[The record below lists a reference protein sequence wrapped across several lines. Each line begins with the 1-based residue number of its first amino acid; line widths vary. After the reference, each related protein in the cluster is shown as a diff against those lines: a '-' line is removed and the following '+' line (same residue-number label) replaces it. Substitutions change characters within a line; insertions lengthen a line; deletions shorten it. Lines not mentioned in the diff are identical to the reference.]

1 VLEGFA
7 TWLGGGGRGGRA
19 RRPPSC
25 HGRSVP
31 ADDQFDLDTAV
42 DALYARPLDE
52 FIAARDAAVRQVTD
66 SGDRLGAARVK
77 RLRKPSVAAW
87 VINQVAREHP
97 DEIGALAKL
106 GDELRAATQDRDRA
120 RIRALDHLRRERT
133 DALVRAVR
141 EAGEVGG
148 RSVSSAVLDRMTE
161 TLTAAV
167 MDPDA
172 AAVVRAGRLSRALQ
186 HVGFGIVDEE
196 GEEAELVELHP
207 AGSEAGRPEGV
218 GGQEDA
224 GGPEDVAGPEGE
236 ERPRAAGRSRGTG
249 RPKATGRSKSKETP
263 AADKADA
270 AEAGLVAAEQ
280 AVEETSARVDEL
292 EARRDEI
299 RERLRAA
306 NAVIEH
312 GEGEIERLDKELE
325 RLTAERDAASEAL
338 DDAQETVDEAHT
350 DLAAL
355 EDELDDAV
363 ERAAEARRRRR
374 EARGR

>member
-1 VLEGFA
+1 
-7 TWLGGGGRGGRA
+7 
-19 RRPPSC
+19 
-25 HGRSVP
+25 VP

-42 DALYARPLDE
+42 DTLYVRPLDE

-77 RLRKPSVAAW
+77 RLPKPSVAAW

-97 DEIGALAKL
+97 DEIGALAEL

-196 GEEAELVELHP
+196 GEEAELVELRP
-207 AGSEAGRPEGV
+207 ATSEAGRSK
-218 GGQEDA
+218 DA
-224 GGPEDVAGPEGE
+224 GGSEDE
-236 ERPRAAGRSRGTG
+236 ERSSAAGRSKGTG
-249 RPKATGRSKSKETP
+249 PPKAAGAGRSKPKEAP
-263 AADKADA
+263 AADKTDS
-270 AEAGLVAAEQ
+270 AEADLVAAEQ

-292 EARRDEI
+292 EAHRDEI
-299 RERLRAA
+299 LERLRTAD
-306 NAVIEH
+306 AVIER
-312 GEGEIERLDKELE
+312 GEGEVERLDQELE

-338 DDAQETVDEAHT
+338 DDARETADEART

-374 EARGR
+374 ETRGR

>member
-1 VLEGFA
+1 
-7 TWLGGGGRGGRA
+7 
-19 RRPPSC
+19 
-25 HGRSVP
+25 VP

-52 FIAARDAAVRQVTD
+52 FIAARDAAVRQATD
-66 SGDRLGAARVK
+66 SGDRLGATRVK
-77 RLRKPSVAAW
+77 RLRKPSVPAW
-87 VINQVAREHP
+87 VINQVARAHP
-97 DEIGALAKL
+97 DEIGALAQL

-133 DALVRAVR
+133 DALVRTVR

-196 GEEAELVELHP
+196 GEEAELVELHVVRDGDR
-207 AGSEAGRPEGV
+207 AGTGDRDDADTEES
-218 GGQEDA
+218 EDA
-224 GGPEDVAGPEGE
+224 VGAGEPD
-236 ERPRAAGRSRGTG
+236 
-249 RPKATGRSKSKETP
+249 P
-263 AADKADA
+263 AAAD
-270 AEAGLVAAEQ
+270 LTAAEQ
-280 AVEETSARVDEL
+280 AVEETSAHVDEL
-292 EARRDEI
+292 EERRDEV

-306 NAVIEH
+306 DAAIEH
-312 GEGEIERLDKELE
+312 GQDEVGRLAHELE
-325 RLTAERDAASEAL
+325 RLTAERDAARQAL
-338 DDAQETVDEAHT
+338 DEARETADEARA
-350 DLAAL
+350 DLTAV

-374 EARGR
+374 AARGR

>member
-1 VLEGFA
+1 
-7 TWLGGGGRGGRA
+7 
-19 RRPPSC
+19 
-25 HGRSVP
+25 VP

-52 FIAARDAAVRQVTD
+52 FIAARDAAVRQATD
-66 SGDRLGAARVK
+66 SGDKLGAARVK

-97 DEIGALAKL
+97 DEIGALADL

-133 DALVRAVR
+133 DGLVRVVR

-172 AAVVRAGRLSRALQ
+172 AAAVLAGRLSRALQ

-196 GEEAELVELHP
+196 GEEAELVELRP
-207 AGSEAGRPEGV
+207 ATSEAGRSGDA
-218 GGQEDA
+218 GGSEDA
-224 GGPEDVAGPEGE
+224 GGPEGE
-236 ERPRAAGRSRGTG
+236 ERPRAAGRSKGAG
-249 RPKATGRSKSKETP
+249 GPKAAGAPKVAGRSKPKVT
-263 AADKADA
+263 AAAGKTDS
-270 AEAGLVAAEQ
+270 AEADLVAAEH
-280 AVEETSARVDEL
+280 AVEEASARVDEL

-306 NAVIEH
+306 DAVIER
-312 GEGEIERLDKELE
+312 GEGEVERLDRELE
-325 RLTAERDAASEAL
+325 RLTAERNTVSEAV
-338 DDAQETVDEAHT
+338 DEARETVDEART
-350 DLAAL
+350 DLEAL

-363 ERAAEARRRRR
+363 ESAAEARRRRR

>member
-1 VLEGFA
+1 M
-7 TWLGGGGRGGRA
+7 
-19 RRPPSC
+19 
-25 HGRSVP
+25 P

-52 FIAARDAAVRQVTD
+52 FVAARDAAVRQATD

-87 VINQVAREHP
+87 VINQVARAHP
-97 DEIGALAKL
+97 DEFGALAQL

-196 GEEAELVELHP
+196 GEEAELVELRP
-207 AGSEAGRPEGV
+207 AMSDAGGS
-218 GGQEDA
+218 EDA
-224 GGPEDVAGPEGE
+224 GGPEDE
-236 ERPRAAGRSRGTG
+236 ERPRAAGRSKGTG
-249 RPKATGRSKSKETP
+249 RPRAAGASKGTGRSKQKETP
-263 AADKADA
+263 ATDKTDS
-270 AEAGLVAAEQ
+270 AEADLVAAEQ

-299 RERLRAA
+299 RERLRTAD
-306 NAVIEH
+306 AVIER
-312 GEGEIERLDKELE
+312 GEDEIERLDQELE
-325 RLTAERDAASEAL
+325 RLTAERDAASQAL
-338 DDAQETVDEAHT
+338 DDARETAEEART
-350 DLAAL
+350 DLEAL

>member
-1 VLEGFA
+1 M
-7 TWLGGGGRGGRA
+7 
-19 RRPPSC
+19 
-25 HGRSVP
+25 P

-52 FIAARDAAVRQVTD
+52 FIAARDAAVRQATD

-97 DEIGALAKL
+97 DEIGALASL

-133 DALVRAVR
+133 DALVRVVR

-196 GEEAELVELHP
+196 GEEAELVELRP
-207 AGSEAGRPEGV
+207 ATSEAGRSK
-218 GGQEDA
+218 DA
-224 GGPEDVAGPEGE
+224 GGPEDG
-236 ERPRAAGRSRGTG
+236 ERPKVAEASKGTGASRAAGRSR
-249 RPKATGRSKSKETP
+249 PKETP
-263 AADKADA
+263 AADKTDP
-270 AEAGLVAAEQ
+270 AEADLVAAEQ
-280 AVEETSARVDEL
+280 AVEEASARVDEL
-292 EARRDEI
+292 EARRDEV
-299 RERLRAA
+299 RERLRTADE
-306 NAVIEH
+306 VIER
-312 GEGEIERLDKELE
+312 GEGEVERLDRELE
-325 RLTAERDAASEAL
+325 RLAAERDTVSEAL
-338 DDAQETVDEAHT
+338 DDARETADEART
-350 DLAAL
+350 DLEAL

-374 EARGR
+374 AARGR

>member
-1 VLEGFA
+1 M
-7 TWLGGGGRGGRA
+7 
-19 RRPPSC
+19 
-25 HGRSVP
+25 P

-52 FIAARDAAVRQVTD
+52 FIAARDAAVRQATD

-97 DEIGALAKL
+97 DEIGALAAL

-172 AAVVRAGRLSRALQ
+172 AAVVRAARLSRALQ

-196 GEEAELVELHP
+196 GEEAELVELRP
-207 AGSEAGRPEGV
+207 ATSEGGRSKRAGGPKG
-218 GGQEDA
+218 A
-224 GGPEDVAGPEGE
+224 GGPEDE
-236 ERPRAAGRSRGTG
+236 ERPRAAGASKGTG
-249 RPKATGRSKSKETP
+249 RFKPKEAP
-263 AADKADA
+263 AADKTDSV
-270 AEAGLVAAEQ
+270 EAGLVAAEQ

-299 RERLRAA
+299 RERLRTAD
-306 NAVIEH
+306 AVIER
-312 GEGEIERLDKELE
+312 GEDEIERLDQELE

-338 DDAQETVDEAHT
+338 DDARETADEART
-350 DLAAL
+350 DLEAL

-374 EARGR
+374 EVRGR

>member
-1 VLEGFA
+1 
-7 TWLGGGGRGGRA
+7 
-19 RRPPSC
+19 
-25 HGRSVP
+25 VP

-52 FIAARDAAVRQVTD
+52 FIAARDAAVRQATD

-97 DEIGALAKL
+97 DEIGALAAL

-196 GEEAELVELHP
+196 GEEAELVELRP
-207 AGSEAGRPEGV
+207 ATSEAGRS
-218 GGQEDA
+218 EDA
-224 GGPEDVAGPEGE
+224 GGSEGE
-236 ERPRAAGRSRGTG
+236 GRPRAAGRS
-249 RPKATGRSKSKETP
+249 KATGAPKAAGASKAGASNRTGRSRPKEAP
-263 AADKADA
+263 AADETDS
-270 AEAGLVAAEQ
+270 AEADLVTAEQ

-306 NAVIEH
+306 DEVIDRGGDEV
-312 GEGEIERLDKELE
+312 ERLDRELE

-338 DDAQETVDEAHT
+338 DDARETADEART
-350 DLAAL
+350 DLEAL

>member
-1 VLEGFA
+1 M
-7 TWLGGGGRGGRA
+7 
-19 RRPPSC
+19 
-25 HGRSVP
+25 P

-52 FIAARDAAVRQVTD
+52 FIAARDAAVRQATD

-97 DEIGALAKL
+97 DEIGALAAL

-196 GEEAELVELHP
+196 GEEAELVELRP
-207 AGSEAGRPEGV
+207 ATSEGGRSKGAGGP
-218 GGQEDA
+218 EDA
-224 GGPEDVAGPEGE
+224 GGPEGAGGPEDEERPRVAGRSQGTG
-236 ERPRAAGRSRGTG
+236 RPRAAGASKG
-249 RPKATGRSKSKETP
+249 TGRSKPKEAP
-263 AADKADA
+263 AADKTDS
-270 AEAGLVAAEQ
+270 AEADLVAAEQ

-299 RERLRAA
+299 RERLRTAD
-306 NAVIEH
+306 AVIER
-312 GEGEIERLDKELE
+312 GEDEIERLDRELE

-338 DDAQETVDEAHT
+338 DDARETADEART
-350 DLAAL
+350 DLEAL

>member
-1 VLEGFA
+1 M
-7 TWLGGGGRGGRA
+7 
-19 RRPPSC
+19 
-25 HGRSVP
+25 P

-52 FIAARDAAVRQVTD
+52 FIAARDAAVRQATD
-66 SGDRLGAARVK
+66 NGDRLGAARVK

-97 DEIGALAKL
+97 DEIGALATL

-141 EAGEVGG
+141 ESGEVGG

-196 GEEAELVELHP
+196 GEEAELVELRP
-207 AGSEAGRPEGV
+207 ATSE
-218 GGQEDA
+218 A
-224 GGPEDVAGPEGE
+224 GGPEDAGEPEGE
-236 ERPRAAGRSRGTG
+236 GRPR
-249 RPKATGRSKSKETP
+249 ATGRSKAAVAPKAAASNRTGRSKPKEAPTADETDP
-263 AADKADA
+263 
-270 AEAGLVAAEQ
+270 AEADLVAAEH
-280 AVEETSARVDEL
+280 AVEETSARVDVL

-306 NAVIEH
+306 DEVIER
-312 GEGEIERLDKELE
+312 GEDEVERLDRELE

-338 DDAQETVDEAHT
+338 DDARETANEART
-350 DLAAL
+350 DLEAL

>member
-1 VLEGFA
+1 M
-7 TWLGGGGRGGRA
+7 
-19 RRPPSC
+19 
-25 HGRSVP
+25 P
-31 ADDQFDLDTAV
+31 ADDQFDLDAAV

-52 FIAARDAAVRQVTD
+52 FIAARDAAVRQATD

-87 VINQVAREHP
+87 VINQVARAHP
-97 DEIGALAKL
+97 DEIGALAQL

-196 GEEAELVELHP
+196 GEEAELVALHVVRDG
-207 AGSEAGRPEGV
+207 AGDRDGADTEEP
-218 GGQEDA
+218 EDA
-224 GGPEDVAGPEGE
+224 VGAGEPN
-236 ERPRAAGRSRGTG
+236 
-249 RPKATGRSKSKETP
+249 P
-263 AADKADA
+263 AAAD
-270 AEAGLVAAEQ
+270 LTAAEQ
-280 AVEETSARVDEL
+280 AVEETSAHVDEL
-292 EARRDEI
+292 EERRDEV

-306 NAVIEH
+306 DAAIEH
-312 GEGEIERLDKELE
+312 GRDEVGRLDQELE
-325 RLTAERDAASEAL
+325 RLTAERDAARQTL
-338 DDAQETVDEAHT
+338 DEARET
-350 DLAAL
+350 ADKARADLTAI

-374 EARGR
+374 AARGR